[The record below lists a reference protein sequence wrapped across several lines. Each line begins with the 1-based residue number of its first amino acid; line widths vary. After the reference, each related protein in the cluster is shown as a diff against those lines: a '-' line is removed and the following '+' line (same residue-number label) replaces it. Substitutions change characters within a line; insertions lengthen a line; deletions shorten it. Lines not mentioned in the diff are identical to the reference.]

1 MGSVNVATNN
11 GWQKSTL
18 QIVFVYR
25 YLEGR
30 RDTKRCLAYAREDV
44 TVKRLKP
51 QLPGGFSVKKLI
63 ALLMGVAFVAGL
75 SGTALAQSTTTA
87 PKEEKKME
95 KPAAMPADKKPAAH
109 NASGTVKTAA
119 ADSIVV
125 AGKTK
130 GKDSEWTFSVDPKTK
145 IRKAG
150 KDISAADLAAGDNV
164 SVRYHEDAGKNVAD
178 AVTVRAAKKP
188 AETTKAEPKKDE
200 PKK

>member
-1 MGSVNVATNN
+1 M
-11 GWQKSTL
+11 
-18 QIVFVYR
+18 
-25 YLEGR
+25 
-30 RDTKRCLAYAREDV
+30 
-44 TVKRLKP
+44 
-51 QLPGGFSVKKLI
+51 KKLI

-75 SGTALAQSTTTA
+75 SGSALAQGTTA
-87 PKEEKKME
+87 PKEEKKTE
-95 KPAAMPADKKPAAH
+95 KPAAGPADKKPAAH

-150 KDISAADLAAGDNV
+150 KDISAADLAAGDSV

-178 AVTVRAAKKP
+178 AVMVRAAKKP

-200 PKK
+200 TKK

>member
-1 MGSVNVATNN
+1 
-11 GWQKSTL
+11 
-18 QIVFVYR
+18 
-25 YLEGR
+25 
-30 RDTKRCLAYAREDV
+30 
-44 TVKRLKP
+44 
-51 QLPGGFSVKKLI
+51 VKKLI

-75 SGTALAQSTTTA
+75 SGSALAQGTTA
-87 PKEEKKME
+87 PKEEKKTE
-95 KPAAMPADKKPAAH
+95 KPAAAPADKKPAAH

-150 KDISAADLAAGDNV
+150 KDISAADLAAGDSV

-178 AVTVRAAKKP
+178 AVMVRAAKKP

-200 PKK
+200 TKK

>member
-1 MGSVNVATNN
+1 M
-11 GWQKSTL
+11 
-18 QIVFVYR
+18 
-25 YLEGR
+25 
-30 RDTKRCLAYAREDV
+30 
-44 TVKRLKP
+44 
-51 QLPGGFSVKKLI
+51 KKLI

-75 SGTALAQSTTTA
+75 SGSALAQGTTA
-87 PKEEKKME
+87 PKEEKKTE
-95 KPAAMPADKKPAAH
+95 KPAAAPADKKPAAH

-150 KDISAADLAAGDNV
+150 KDISAADLAAGDSV

-178 AVTVRAAKKP
+178 AVMVRAAKKP

-200 PKK
+200 TKK

>member
-1 MGSVNVATNN
+1 M
-11 GWQKSTL
+11 
-18 QIVFVYR
+18 
-25 YLEGR
+25 
-30 RDTKRCLAYAREDV
+30 
-44 TVKRLKP
+44 
-51 QLPGGFSVKKLI
+51 KKLI

-75 SGTALAQSTTTA
+75 SGSALAQSTTA

>member
-1 MGSVNVATNN
+1 M
-11 GWQKSTL
+11 
-18 QIVFVYR
+18 
-25 YLEGR
+25 
-30 RDTKRCLAYAREDV
+30 
-44 TVKRLKP
+44 
-51 QLPGGFSVKKLI
+51 KKLI
-63 ALLMGVAFVAGL
+63 ALIIGVAFVAGL
-75 SGTALAQSTTTA
+75 SGSALAQSTTA
-87 PKEEKKME
+87 PKDEK
-95 KPAAMPADKKPAAH
+95 KPAAAPADKKPAAH

-130 GKDSEWTFSVDPKTK
+130 GKDAEWTFSVDPKTK
-145 IRKAG
+145 IRKGG

-178 AVTVRAAKKP
+178 AVMVRAAKKP